1 MAKEQ
6 EMKWGIYI
14 EYGTEKEFEA
24 VRKAK
29 FPSKKK
35 AIYWCGAPVFNKT
48 GYHYPHKCVMRI
60 EEILERNPDY
70 YSEEITESQKARAER
85 YKEYMLGHA
94 YIPHQDIPIYYRDYK
109 LVYGIKGE

>member
-24 VRKAK
+24 ARKAK
-29 FPSKKK
+29 FPSKKM
-35 AIYWCGAPVFNKT
+35 AIYWCQNPSQNKT
-48 GYHYPHKCVMRI
+48 GYHYPIKCVMRI

-70 YSEEITESQKARAER
+70 YSEVITESQMARAKR
-85 YKEYMLGHA
+85 YKEHIQGDA
-94 YIPHQDIPIYYRDYK
+94 YIPLQDMSLYYRDYK
-109 LVYGIKGE
+109 LVYGIK